1 MSKENKTSLNIDEN
15 LAGAL
20 CYVLGLFT
28 GLLFLFM
35 EKKSNFI
42 KFHAMQSIITFG
54 GITVVVTAIGWFPII
69 GWLISILS
77 VPLTLVLWILLIVK
91 AFQGE
96 NYKLPIIGDFAEEQV
111 KRID

>member
-1 MSKENKTSLNIDEN
+1 MSEDNKTSLGIDEN

-20 CYVLGLFT
+20 CYVLGLIT
-28 GLLFLFM
+28 GLLFLFL
-35 EKKSNFI
+35 EKESNFV

-54 GITVVVTAIGWFPII
+54 GITVIVTAIGWFPII

-77 VPLTLVLWILLIVK
+77 MPLTLVLWILLMVK

-96 NYKLPIIGDFAEEQV
+96 KYKLPIVGDFAEEQAGRV
-111 KRID
+111 N